1 MNAVSDN
8 MNNIY
13 AAFRKRNPSF
23 RGSVSVCGHSL
34 GSLILFDL
42 LQHQKPPKHLSTD
55 KDDVKN
61 AETTALEPTVRPP
74 LLRALTSQQINYTI
88 GPAGTGQAF
97 ITYPKLE
104 FQPKM
109 FFALGLYSETIIS
122 ECKLH
127 LKNYFFNRFAHRHV
141 RDSSWSRLTWT

>member
-1 MNAVSDN
+1 MNAVADN

-42 LQHQKPPKHLSTD
+42 LQHQKPTKPNSTG
-55 KDDVKN
+55 KSDVGDGGAN
-61 AETTALEPTVRPP
+61 STIRPP
-74 LLRALTSQQINYTI
+74 VQRPTSQQINYQI
-88 GPAGTGQAF
+88 GHAGTGQAF

-109 FFALGLYSETIIS
+109 FFALGAYI
-122 ECKLH
+122 K
-127 LKNYFFNRFAHRHV
+127 
-141 RDSSWSRLTWT
+141 

>member
-1 MNAVSDN
+1 MNAVSGN

-42 LQHQKPPKHLSTD
+42 LQHQKPPKLHSIG
-55 KDDVKN
+55 KDDIEN
-61 AETTALEPTVRPP
+61 YETPDNEPHPTARPP
-74 LLRALTSQQINYTI
+74 LQRTTSQQINYTI
-88 GPAGTGQAF
+88 GHAGTGQAF

-109 FFALGLYSETIIS
+109 FFALGKY
-122 ECKLH
+122 CDGDGDRRA
-127 LKNYFFNRFAHRHV
+127 FV
-141 RDSSWSRLTWT
+141 